1 MGPFRKSPTQR
12 DRCPAPRGRDR
23 SGVDCGEAH
32 PRSGGA
38 TPRRQTATDCLR
50 SICIIRLPRAQ
61 AVQFGLHGTTDAT
74 APLLSLTASP
84 AASRASLGTW
94 RPPHAFQQL
103 VDHGGVQGP
112 VERMPPG
119 KDVLGLLVAE
129 ASGCQ
134 GLLDELVLLLLAV
147 AVSFGR
153 TLRRSLLGSVVPR
166 QGPRDR
172 SPLNLPPDALR
183 VSDGS
188 GSADVGWRE
197 RFPPTKTIP
206 PPRGVSGS
214 LRRRRSLRLNLC
226 CHDRRAP
233 TAPNASAT
241 CSTRTRCGPT
251 SSSQLCVSHIEAAWD
266 LAYSIGSYVFCSG
279 SDPKSQ
285 VYNFIILLDT

>member
-1 MGPFRKSPTQR
+1 
-12 DRCPAPRGRDR
+12 
-23 SGVDCGEAH
+23 
-32 PRSGGA
+32 
-38 TPRRQTATDCLR
+38 
-50 SICIIRLPRAQ
+50 
-61 AVQFGLHGTTDAT
+61 
-74 APLLSLTASP
+74 
-84 AASRASLGTW
+84 
-94 RPPHAFQQL
+94 
-103 VDHGGVQGP
+103 
-112 VERMPPG
+112 MPPG

-241 CSTRTRCGPT
+241 CSTRTSFSMGTTNQELPYTFQANMVAYQNLVTKSMYDKYLCLSLR
-251 SSSQLCVSHIEAAWD
+251 SQKAPQGWSFSACQ
-266 LAYSIGSYVFCSG
+266 
-279 SDPKSQ
+279 DPWPKR
-285 VYNFIILLDT
+285 F